1 MDMDHEKLREFID
14 ILGDLSISGETPE
27 IAEYALKLQV
37 ELIGVYGTV
46 YGEQSKTSGE
56 KYEHRANSY
65 RAGMDGI
72 KL

>member
-46 YGEQSKTSGE
+46 YGE
-56 KYEHRANSY
+56 
-65 RAGMDGI
+65 
-72 KL
+72 